1 MERSDVLRASLEQLV
16 VDETAAVLFG
26 KGEHEIACVLHVNG
40 ADYRRLQ
47 MDICPEF
54 GIEQAVTADTPVL
67 EKSLGG
73 HIIIFK
79 YRHPITVR
87 FLIIFIPEF
96 LILIIG

>member
-1 MERSDVLRASLEQLV
+1 
-16 VDETAAVLFG
+16 
-26 KGEHEIACVLHVNG
+26 
-40 ADYRRLQ
+40 

-67 EKSLGG
+67 EKGLGG

-79 YRHPITVR
+79 HRHPVTVR
-87 FLIIFIPEF
+87 FLVVLIPEL

>member
-1 MERSDVLRASLEQLV
+1 MRSSLEQLV
-16 VDETAAVLFG
+16 VDEAAAVLFG

-40 ADYRRLQ
+40 TDYRWLQ

-67 EKSLGG
+67 EKGLGG
-73 HIIIFK
+73 HIVVLK
-79 YRHPITVR
+79 HRHLVTVR
-87 FLIIFIPEF
+87 FLVVLIPEL

>member
-1 MERSDVLRASLEQLV
+1 
-16 VDETAAVLFG
+16 
-26 KGEHEIACVLHVNG
+26 
-40 ADYRRLQ
+40 

-87 FLIIFIPEF
+87 FLIIFIPKF